1 LSWRLPVA
9 GALSLLAALGIAQH
23 QAHAGGLH
31 HAALVIEHGSGRL
44 ITRCVSFLEDQITGL
59 QLIQRAGVEY
69 QTQQFGGLGSAVCQ
83 LDGEPQPVP
92 ANCLGTGAYWQ
103 YFHRTAAG
111 WVPSGGGASSAT
123 LRDGDADGWHYATGA
138 GQLPAAVSFA
148 SVCGPAPQVA
158 ATTTAS
164 HAAPAPPRSATT
176 TPHAAPP
183 ASTASSATNLPSPQ
197 ALASAPPTAASPALA
212 LAHTGPSPPS
222 TTKPASS
229 PLMPW
234 LVAGGSAFVLLAIA
248 AVNLWRRS

>member
-1 LSWRLPVA
+1 M
-9 GALSLLAALGIAQH
+9 SLLAALGIAQH

-44 ITRCVSFLEDQITGL
+44 ITRCVSFLEDQITGI

-92 ANCLGTGAYWQ
+92 GNCLGTGAYWQ
-103 YFHRTAAG
+103 YFHRTPSG
-111 WVPSGGGASSAT
+111 WVPSAGGASSAT

-138 GQLPAAVSFA
+138 AQLPASVSFA
-148 SVCGPAPQVA
+148 SVCGPAHQVA
-158 ATTTAS
+158 ATASGS
-164 HAAPAPPRSATT
+164 HAAPAPPRSTAA
-176 TPHAAPP
+176 TPHALP
-183 ASTASSATNLPSPQ
+183 AASAASSATTPPSPQ
-197 ALASAPPTAASPALA
+197 SLAPSTAASPGPA

-222 TTKPASS
+222 TAVAASS

-234 LVAGGSAFVLLAIA
+234 LVAGGSATVLLAIA